1 MTSQAPSIKPYC
13 NQEALD
19 KFFWELEAK
28 LPNPP
33 AGWEKAAKP
42 CKYKKLLQ
50 EQHDNACS
58 QRPTNSCMG
67 TS

>member
-33 AGWEKAAKP
+33 ANWEKAAKP
-42 CKYKKLLQ
+42 CKWSKILEERKKK
-50 EQHDNACS
+50 D
-58 QRPTNSCMG
+58 
-67 TS
+67 

>member
-1 MTSQAPSIKPYC
+1 MTSQPPSIKPYC

-19 KFFWELEAK
+19 KFFWELESK

-33 AGWEKAAKP
+33 ADWEKAAKP

-50 EQHDNACS
+50 EQHDNTCS
-58 QRPTNSCMG
+58 
-67 TS
+67 

>member
-42 CKYKKLLQ
+42 CKWSKILE
-50 EQHDNACS
+50 EQK
-58 QRPTNSCMG
+58 TNKIS
-67 TS
+67 S

>member
-28 LPNPP
+28 LPNPQLT
-33 AGWEKAAKP
+33 GRRQLSHVSGV
-42 CKYKKLLQ
+42 KY
-50 EQHDNACS
+50 
-58 QRPTNSCMG
+58 
-67 TS
+67 